1 MKEYIWEFSASNS
14 WIRFKVA
21 YMQIGQISGTFLRF
35 HGTVVSDDLFT
46 HPEVN
51 LVIAVKS
58 VETLNPLCNE
68 TMLSDSF
75 LAAAGYPHIIY
86 DSVGGCRQSVGK
98 IWELTGDLTVK
109 AAKLFMTLVI
119 SNRKINRSG
128 DGMTAFFSLYGY
140 ISRKNFGLVYPSGE
154 KDISD
159 EIQISADIVLNRK
172 S

>member
-46 HPEVN
+46 HPAVS
-51 LVIAVKS
+51 LVIEIKS

-75 LAAAGYPHIIY
+75 LAAADYPHIIY
-86 DSVGGCRQSVGK
+86 SSVGAAGK
-98 IWELTGDLTVK
+98 VWGK
-109 AAKLFMTLVI
+109 
-119 SNRKINRSG
+119 
-128 DGMTAFFSLYGY
+128 YG
-140 ISRKNFGLVYPSGE
+140 SSP
-154 KDISD
+154 
-159 EIQISADIVLNRK
+159 AT
-172 S
+172 